1 MRNRKY
7 SSARGLVF
15 FCCLKKKK
23 TKDKEGNNVVFN
35 SPLFGKYRKL
45 IPARRK
51 KKSFLI
57 FYPAGREKNAPHLT
71 KYGGHFVYFK
81 YLIFSNILT
90 WHWSHL
96 SPMTLARH
104 SHWPVMM
111 LHVFLSDPDG
121 LQLHPKEKTK

>member
-23 TKDKEGNNVVFN
+23 RKDKEGNVVFN

-81 YLIFSNILT
+81 YIIFSNTHLALVALE
-90 WHWSHL
+90 SHDVG
-96 SPMTLARH
+96 PAFALARDDVARLPLRPR
-104 SHWPVMM
+104 WIAIAP
-111 LHVFLSDPDG
+111 
-121 LQLHPKEKTK
+121 